1 MKMMKTLMRLLL
13 ILPAISILFLFPS
26 CLNEDSNDADLDGCY
41 VTVVPGE
48 SGSFYL
54 VTDEGE
60 TLEPIKNYT
69 FKPERRQRAVAVFTL
84 LEKESVLYDRMID
97 VHRLDTFLTKPIV
110 ENLGDRNTEVY
121 GNDPVFIN
129 KYWIGDGFLNIWFS
143 TYQGNK
149 THVINLIQA
158 DPENNPYE
166 LEFRHNANND
176 SRYQIG
182 YGIVAFDLST
192 LPSTNGEKV
201 KLRFKFNEEGTG
213 IRYSEQMEYNSKAQ
227 VLPGNPE
234 IPQATLPGNR
244 LLIFN

>member
-1 MKMMKTLMRLLL
+1 MNRDNSENENDEDVDEAF
-13 ILPAISILFLFPS
+13 IDPACNKYLFLFPS
-26 CLNEDSNDADLDGCY
+26 CLNEDSNDADLDGYY

-149 THVINLIQA
+149 THVINLIQV

-182 YGIVAFDLST
+182 YGIVAFDLSHYLIQT
-192 LPSTNGEKV
+192 V
-201 KLRFKFNEEGTG
+201 KR
-213 IRYSEQMEYNSKAQ
+213 
-227 VLPGNPE
+227 
-234 IPQATLPGNR
+234 
-244 LLIFN
+244 